1 MSFKRPYVP
10 TWGRKRTQSE
20 VEQDERLEAATK
32 ALIAPPVS
40 KTEWARAQYRA
51 ASRAGLTKAQIEARY
66 HYGDV
71 RIMDEHVDQMFWQ
84 MVRHQLRTNPTFNMQ
99 LQFIESFYELPQHE
113 FLHRIKTRYWAQ
125 MQKWTDDRQHQAF
138 RTEVF
143 RAYRAAKEQIADVDP
158 ANDERR
164 RQQAF
169 LAAHVRR
176 QMIAEDD
183 YRRPEEYNQVRE
195 ELWQALD
202 ADEPDEDAEDRYYR
216 LRRAGRS
223 HQQAL
228 DE

>member
-1 MSFKRPYVP
+1 MSFKRPWVP
-10 TWGRKRTQSE
+10 QWGRQRTQAE
-20 VEQDERLEAATK
+20 IEQDQRLEAASN

-40 KTEWARAQYRA
+40 KDEWARAQYRA

-66 HYGDV
+66 NYGDV
-71 RIMDEHVDQMFWQ
+71 RVMDQHVDQMFWQ

-113 FLHRIKTRYWAQ
+113 FLNRIKTRYWAQ

-143 RAYRAAKEQIADVDP
+143 RAYRSAKQQIEDVDP

-164 RQQAF
+164 RQAAF
-169 LAAHVRR
+169 VAAHVRR

-183 YRRPEEYNQVRE
+183 WRRPDEYNQVRQ
-195 ELWQALD
+195 ELWDALD
-202 ADEPDEDAEDRYYR
+202 AD
-216 LRRAGRS
+216 S
-223 HQQAL
+223 
-228 DE
+228 

>member
-1 MSFKRPYVP
+1 MSFKRPWVP
-10 TWGRKRTQSE
+10 QWGRQRTQAE
-20 VEQDERLEAATK
+20 IEQDQRLEAATK

-66 HYGDV
+66 NYGDV

-143 RAYRAAKEQIADVDP
+143 QSADVDP

-164 RQQAF
+164 AQAAF

-183 YRRPEEYNQVRE
+183 YRRPDEYNQVRQ
-195 ELWQALD
+195 ELWDALD
-202 ADEPDEDAEDRYYR
+202 AD
-216 LRRAGRS
+216 
-223 HQQAL
+223 
-228 DE
+228 